1 MKSINR
7 ISLLLLIGILVFS
20 SCVDED
26 YALEPTGLT
35 EKKLLRTIIAE
46 QPDLSIF
53 LTLVEANN
61 LAGNLV
67 GNRTQDQR
75 AIFVPNNQAFE
86 DFLRA
91 NNFSSPA
98 AVPNLA
104 NVLRFHIANANV
116 SADNLRQGSFTSI
129 QTILTG
135 RNIAVRRENQQV
147 LLNNQAVTI
156 LRSNSEGN
164 GTIHV
169 INRILVP

>member
-1 MKSINR
+1 M
-7 ISLLLLIGILVFS
+7 
-20 SCVDED
+20 
-26 YALEPTGLT
+26 
-35 EKKLLRTIIAE
+35 
-46 QPDLSIF
+46 
-53 LTLVEANN
+53 
-61 LAGNLV
+61 V

-86 DFLRA
+86 DFLRV

-104 NVLRFHIANANV
+104 DALRFHIANANV
-116 SADNLRQGSFTSI
+116 SADNLRQWSFASI

-135 RNIAVRRENQQV
+135 KKIAVKGENQQV

-164 GTIHV
+164 GIIHV
-169 INRILVP
+169 IDQILVP

>member
-1 MKSINR
+1 M
-7 ISLLLLIGILVFS
+7 
-20 SCVDED
+20 
-26 YALEPTGLT
+26 
-35 EKKLLRTIIAE
+35 
-46 QPDLSIF
+46 SIF

-61 LAGNLV
+61 LSGNLV

-86 DFLRA
+86 DFLRV

-104 NVLRFHIANANV
+104 DALRFHIANANV
-116 SADNLRQGSFTSI
+116 SADNLRQWSFASI

-135 RNIAVRRENQQV
+135 KKIAVKGENQQV

-164 GTIHV
+164 GIIHV
-169 INRILVP
+169 IDQILVP